1 MTSAGS
7 GSSCLSIFKPGKP
20 LNMNERVDW
29 AAMSDEEFIAL
40 VRQLMDTPPVPSND
54 ED

>member
-1 MTSAGS
+1 
-7 GSSCLSIFKPGKP
+7 
-20 LNMNERVDW
+20 MNERVDW

-40 VRQLMDTPPVPSND
+40 VRQLMEAPPVPAND

>member
-1 MTSAGS
+1 LHS
-7 GSSCLSIFKPGKP
+7 GNRVI
-20 LNMNERVDW
+20 MNEHVDW

-40 VRQLMDTPPVPSND
+40 VRQLLEVPAGVDSE